1 MADTVAVRTLIDD
14 QYQIGVLLTGVSDG
28 TGESA
33 VTKITK
39 ASVRKADDFK
49 NTPGGI
55 TPVALDLMRA
65 QWSVTGFTN
74 VKLFWDAT
82 ADDLILAMGPGV
94 GAVDCTGRGVLVGD
108 SIRTSYAQDPISA
121 GNTGNILLTSS
132 ATANGTYSIV
142 AFFRKR
148 IV

>member
-14 QYQIGVLLTGVSDG
+14 QWQIGVLLTGVSDG

-39 ASVRKADDFK
+39 ASVRKADDGS
-49 NTPGGI
+49 TAGGI

-82 ADDLILAMGPGV
+82 TDDLILAMGPGV

-108 SIRTSYAQDPISA
+108 SIRTSYAQDPISS
-121 GNTGNILLTSS
+121 GNTGNINLTSS

-148 IV
+148 IA